1 MSFHHWNKIAIE
13 VAVFLLHQDHGE
25 QYLAQIIRFYKGN
38 PLQLLCKIFVWLF
51 QFYDTIQRKKVDG
64 IISGND
70 LKCGVE
76 PLAGTRGGDWL
87 ENLPNFAANFP

>member
-1 MSFHHWNKIAIE
+1 ME
-13 VAVFLLHQDHGE
+13 
-25 QYLAQIIRFYKGN
+25 N
-38 PLQLLCKIFVWLF
+38 PE
-51 QFYDTIQRKKVDG
+51 KKVDE